1 MNVKKIASVLA
12 LFAVVAAL
20 SVAGAANYRR
30 GGTVSLPTAIA
41 TRSTFID
48 FLQLRG
54 EIRPVRSVVLTAPSS
69 GADLQIVNLVKN
81 GEKVKTGDVVVEF
94 DPTTQ
99 QRTLETKLS
108 ELKQADAEIAR
119 TEAEQKRRVAAAQ
132 SELDEAR
139 KARQRAQLD
148 VQGNELRSRFDA
160 EGFVI
165 ALSNAE
171 AKLRELEQKV
181 EGERIAAG
189 ADVVIARQ
197 KRDKAQ
203 FDVKETER
211 IIASLKVVAP
221 SDGSISLMPNFRAGG
236 PFSNAAPE
244 FKRGDRAW
252 FGARIAELP
261 DLTQIQLTARVDETD
276 RGRIQTGSAVQVR
289 ADAVPDRDL
298 TGTLGEIS
306 VVAKPDFTNWPP
318 VRNFDLVVRLSDTDP
333 RLRSGMSAS
342 ARIELDK
349 LPNALVVPTGA
360 VFQHGPATVAYVVS
374 RGSVVS
380 RTVTVLKR
388 GRDQIAI
395 ASGLVEGERVA
406 LREPEGQGAQGA
418 AK

>member
-1 MNVKKIASVLA
+1 MRKIAGTLTIVLA
-12 LFAVVAAL
+12 VAA
-20 SVAGAANYRR
+20 VAGAGVASYRR
-30 GGTVSLPTAIA
+30 GGGALSLPTAIA
-41 TRSTFID
+41 ARSTFVD

-54 EIRPVRSVVLTAPSS
+54 EIRPVRSVVLTAPLS

-81 GEKVKTGDVVVEF
+81 GDRVNAGDVIVEF

-99 QRTLETKLS
+99 QRTLETKMS
-108 ELKQADAEIAR
+108 ELKQAESEIER
-119 TEAEQKRRVAAAQ
+119 TEAEQKRRVASAQ

-165 ALSNAE
+165 ALSNAD
-171 AKLRELEQKV
+171 AKVHELEEKV
-181 EGERIAAG
+181 NGERVAAG
-189 ADVVIARQ
+189 ADVVIAKQ
-197 KRDKAQ
+197 KRDKAL

-211 IIASLKVVAP
+211 IIGSLVVHAP
-221 SDGSISLMPNFRAGG
+221 VAGSVSLMPNFRAGG

-261 DLTQIQLTARVDETD
+261 DLTQIQMTARVDETD
-276 RGRIQTGSAVQVR
+276 RGRIQSGSAVHVR
-289 ADAVPDRDL
+289 VDAVPDREMD
-298 TGTLGEIS
+298 GTLGDIS

-318 VRNFDLVVRLSDTDP
+318 VRNFDLVVSLSDGDP

-360 VFQHGPATVAYVVS
+360 VFQRGAATVVYVVK
-374 RGSVVS
+374 RGDVET
-380 RTVTVLKR
+380 RTVTVLRR
-388 GRDQIAI
+388 GRDQIAL
-395 ASGLVEGERVA
+395 ASGLAEGERVA
-406 LREPEGQGAQGA
+406 LKEPEA
-418 AK
+418 AGK